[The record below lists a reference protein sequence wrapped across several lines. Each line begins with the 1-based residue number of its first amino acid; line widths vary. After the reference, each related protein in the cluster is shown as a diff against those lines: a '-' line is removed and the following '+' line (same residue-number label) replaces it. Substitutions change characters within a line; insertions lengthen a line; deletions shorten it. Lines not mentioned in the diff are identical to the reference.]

1 MSLSIIQISFIHRIP
16 IVYTNNKPYSSFRF
30 IEKKKHFAGKYARS
44 FGCNMSEAEEENL
57 ENYANLGQF
66 FRRKLKVNKIN
77 ENKIFFIEDVEFQSY
92 VRLLTN

>member
-1 MSLSIIQISFIHRIP
+1 MVSLSIIQISFIHRIP

-77 ENKIFFIEDVEFQSY
+77 ENKIFLKKTSNFKVMF
-92 VRLLTN
+92 VC